1 MVQLAQSKTTTGRSG
16 LIKSERMFTRH
27 IHIRGRVQGVG
38 FRPAVYRLA
47 SSLQLKGKV
56 VNADDGV
63 HIYFNT
69 DQKGAELFLH
79 HLRNE
84 LPAMAVISHIKTEL
98 VDYFPYAN
106 FSIEKE
112 KERQTFDMWITPDLA
127 LCPSCRQSLYT
138 EGDKRKDYAFTTCVN
153 CGPRYS
159 IIQNLPYEREN
170 TAMHYLQACPS
181 CEAEYSNPKDQRFYS
196 QTNSCPACAVKLQWW
211 DHNQQCLSTDQNE
224 MLDLT
229 LDALNHGKIVAV
241 KGIGGYLLLCD
252 ATDAKVIQTLR
263 KRKQRPAKPLA
274 VLYPNLTT
282 AQNDVVITAPEQQ
295 WLESSQA
302 PIVLCRLKKQKMTG
316 ICSEDLAPGLVHLGV
331 MLPYSPLLELISH
344 RFQKPLVATSANVSG
359 CPIEYKDREALQN
372 LAGIA
377 DYFLT
382 NDRDIVVPQDDS
394 VLRCSQKG
402 NTIVLRRSRGFAP
415 AIMTQVLKK
424 YPDCHLAFGAD
435 MKSSFAIRDQ
445 HNLNVSQYLGKLGS
459 YESIAVYQSCMNHLI
474 QLTQARVTKVFAD
487 AHPDY
492 HSSQL
497 ASEYAGQHQL
507 DLVTVQHHKAHFAAL
522 LAEHQLWD
530 QDRSILGLVWD
541 GTGYG
546 DDGQIWGS
554 ESFVYHDYEM
564 IHYPGLNYFAQ
575 LAGDKMSEEPRLS
588 ALSVLGNHE
597 GCQNLLKDQ
606 FSEQEWNFFH
616 RLRNQSTLK
625 TSSMGR
631 FIDAFAAITGVCTK
645 QSYEGQA
652 AMLLEALA
660 WNEEWSVPQQLY
672 TFIITDTGIDHSA
685 LPDQIISDLKK
696 GLSTGE
702 MARKFWF
709 SLAAL
714 ALDLADF
721 HGIKDLALSGGVFQN
736 DYLITAIQ
744 TLKRNDIQIYLHQQL
759 SPNDENIA
767 VGQLAW
773 YQMTEE
779 KKLVES
785 IKITATCV

>member
-1 MVQLAQSKTTTGRSG
+1 MVQLAQSKTATGRSG

-27 IHIRGRVQGVG
+27 IHIKGRVQGVG

-63 HIYFNT
+63 HIYINADQSET
-69 DQKGAELFLH
+69 DLFLKQ
-79 HLRNE
+79 LNSG
-84 LPAMAVISHIKTEL
+84 LPAMAVISDIQTEQ
-98 VDYFPYAN
+98 VDYIPFHS
-106 FSIEKE
+106 FSIAKEEK
-112 KERQTFDMWITPDLA
+112 KHSFDMWITPDLA
-127 LCPSCRQSLYT
+127 LCPDCRQSLYR
-138 EGDKRKDYAFTTCVN
+138 EGDHRKGYAFTTCVN

-159 IIQNLPYEREN
+159 IIQRLPYEREN
-170 TAMHYLQACPS
+170 TAMHYLKACPS
-181 CEAEYSNPKDQRFYS
+181 CEAEYTDPKDLRFYS
-196 QTNSCPACAVKLQWW
+196 QTNSCPACAVKMQWW
-211 DHNQQCLSTDQNE
+211 DEKQQCLSTDQNE
-224 MLDLT
+224 MVALT
-229 LDALNHGKIVAV
+229 IDALNNGNIVAV

-252 ATDAKVIQTLR
+252 ATDANVIRTLR
-263 KRKQRPAKPLA
+263 KRKHRPAKPLA

-282 AQNDVVITAPEQQ
+282 AQEDVVITAPEQH

-302 PIVLCRLKKQKMTG
+302 PIVLCRLKNQSLSG
-316 ICSEDLAPGLVHLGV
+316 LCSEELAPGLVHLGV

-394 VLRCSQKG
+394 VLRCSQQG
-402 NTIVLRRSRGFAP
+402 NAIFIRRSRGFAP
-415 AIMTQVLKK
+415 AIMTQVLKNN
-424 YPDCHLAFGAD
+424 PDCHLAFGAD
-435 MKSSFAIRDQ
+435 MKASFAIRDQ
-445 HNLNVSQYLGKLGS
+445 HNLNVSQYLGKLGT
-459 YESIAVYQSCMNHLI
+459 YESIGVYQFCMNHLI
-474 QLTQARVTKVFAD
+474 KLTQARFTKVFAD
-487 AHPDY
+487 AHPNY
-492 HSSQL
+492 HSSLL
-497 ASEYAGQHQL
+497 AEVFAAAANVPL
-507 DLVTVQHHKAHFAAL
+507 IKVQHHKAHFAAL

-530 QDRSILGLVWD
+530 HDRPILGLVWD

-554 ESFVYHDYEM
+554 ESFVYRNHEM
-564 IHYPGLNYFAQ
+564 THYHGLSYFAQ

-588 ALSVLGNHE
+588 ALSLLGNHA
-597 GCQNLLKDQ
+597 GCQSLLKDQ
-606 FSEQEWNFFH
+606 FTEQEWNFFL
-616 RLRNQSTLK
+616 RSRNQSTLK

-631 FIDAFAAITGVCTK
+631 FIDAFADITGVCTL

-660 WNEEWSVPQQLY
+660 WKEEWKVPEQLY
-672 TFIITDTGIDHSA
+672 TFIITDTGIDHS
-685 LPDQIISDLKK
+685 LIPDQIFSDIRN
-696 GLSTGE
+696 GTSAAE

-709 SLAAL
+709 SLATL

-721 HGIKDLALSGGVFQN
+721 HSIQDLALSGGVFQS

-744 TLKRNDIQIYLHQQL
+744 TLKRNDIKIYLHQQL